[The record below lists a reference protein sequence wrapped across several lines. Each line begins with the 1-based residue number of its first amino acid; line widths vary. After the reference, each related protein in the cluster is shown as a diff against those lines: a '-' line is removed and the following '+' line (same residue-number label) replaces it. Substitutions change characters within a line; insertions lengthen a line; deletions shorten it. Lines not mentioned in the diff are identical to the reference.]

1 MEDLPVMWPGG
12 GPVEVPR
19 PGWSPGLMQKAP
31 CGWGGGDEQVEF
43 LEEIHPQDWVSHL
56 CQQKPMRKPG
66 LTEFDLQCFETPG
79 TNRGT
84 TCRPKFWAKRAG
96 LRVVRHNAQ

>member
-1 MEDLPVMWPGG
+1 MEDLPVFWPGG
-12 GPVEVPR
+12 AL
-19 PGWSPGLMQKAP
+19 WSSTSSMESRVDTKHLV
-31 CGWGGGDEQVEF
+31 GGGGNEQVEF

-66 LTEFDLQCFETPG
+66 LTEFEFEFETPG